1 MKDVAIRKVDAE
13 FSVDIELDCEN
24 PDFGFL
30 QAYEMSKDIKKNIY
44 RASGCCWEVEILDVS
59 YVQDKIYTIKFR
71 GDCTV
76 FIDQLVNS
84 AIE

>member
-13 FSVDIELDCEN
+13 FSVDIELDYEN

-44 RASGCCWEVEILDVS
+44 LASGGCWEVEILDVS

-76 FIDQLVNS
+76 FMDQLVNS